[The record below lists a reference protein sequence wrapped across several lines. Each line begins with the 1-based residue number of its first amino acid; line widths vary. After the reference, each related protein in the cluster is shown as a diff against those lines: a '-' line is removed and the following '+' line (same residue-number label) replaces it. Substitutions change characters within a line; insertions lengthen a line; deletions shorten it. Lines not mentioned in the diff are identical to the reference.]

1 MRKRRRTVSLL
12 VVLGLCVGGSLVLAG
27 SAAAID
33 IEPFVQFIDHG
44 IPSADELATGA
55 LEGSTKLPDYFHDVD
70 SERALN
76 RLALGFD
83 PEKEAP
89 TTEEIQ
95 NDTDWCL
102 WFGLGRSAGQI
113 ADGDTTS
120 DDGAQLTPT
129 QVLAG
134 NISPCLGSHLG
145 ATDDQITALTNTLVT
160 LAQVQSDPQT
170 ASNWS
175 AQDAL
180 TYDPSGWANWF
191 NYAAGTIPPAN

>member
-1 MRKRRRTVSLL
+1 MRKRRRTASLI
-12 VVLGLCVGGSLVLAG
+12 VVLALCVGGSLLFVG

-33 IEPFVQFIDHG
+33 IEPFVQFIDHS
-44 IPSADELATGA
+44 IPGVDDLATGA
-55 LEGSTKLPDYFHDVD
+55 LEGSAKLPDYFRDVD

-102 WFGLGRSAGQI
+102 WSGLSQSAVQI
-113 ADGDTTS
+113 NDGDATN
-120 DDGAQLTPT
+120 DDGTQQSPL

-134 NISPCLGSHLG
+134 NVSPCLQSHLDT
-145 ATDDQITALTNTLVT
+145 TDDQIAALTNTLVT
-160 LAQVQSDPQT
+160 LAQVQSGT
-170 ASNWS
+170 TNWS
-175 AQDAL
+175 TQA
-180 TYDPSGWANWF
+180 YDPTAWSNWF
-191 NYAAGTIPPAN
+191 NYASSTIPPAN

>member
-12 VVLGLCVGGSLVLAG
+12 VVLGLCVGGSLLFVG

-44 IPSADELATGA
+44 IPGVDDLATGA
-55 LEGSTKLPDYFHDVD
+55 LEGSAKLPDYFGDVD
-70 SERALN
+70 SARALN

-102 WFGLGRSAGQI
+102 WSGLSRSGVQI
-113 ADGDTTS
+113 ADGDATN
-120 DDGAQLTPT
+120 DDGSQQSPV
-129 QVLAG
+129 QILAG
-134 NISPCLGSHLG
+134 NITPCLQSRLDT
-145 ATDDQITALTNTLVT
+145 TDDQITALTNTLVT
-160 LAQVQSDPQT
+160 LVQVQSGT
-170 ASNWS
+170 TNWS
-175 AQDAL
+175 TGA
-180 TYDPSGWANWF
+180 YDPTAWANWF
-191 NYAAGTIPPAN
+191 SYASSTIPPAN